1 MKLRFAFLLLGSI
14 ILAVVDPSGNVFA
27 DTPAVETI
35 VMVRHGEKPAQGLGQ
50 LDCQGLNRALALP
63 AVIERM
69 FGRPTAI
76 FAPNP
81 SVQKIDQGVAYDYV
95 RPLATIEPTAIAAG
109 LPVDASIGLTDIATL
124 KTRLE
129 DAKFQS
135 SFVLAGWEHVQ
146 IVQLARAIMSDFAGD
161 PDSVPQWKGNDFDG
175 TYVIRITR
183 GGGAVTA
190 AFERREEG
198 LNNASTVCSGR

>member
-1 MKLRFAFLLLGSI
+1 VVLAGS
-14 ILAVVDPSGNVFA
+14 VFA

-63 AVIERM
+63 KVIEQM
-69 FGRPTAI
+69 FGRPVAI

-95 RPLATIEPTAIAAG
+95 RPLATIEPTAIAVG

-124 KTRLE
+124 KSRLA
-129 DAKFQS
+129 DPKFQNA
-135 SFVLAGWEHVQ
+135 FVLVGWEHVQ
-146 IVQLARAIMSDFAGD
+146 IVQLARAIMTDFGGD
-161 PDSVPQWKGNDFDG
+161 PGSAPQWKGSDFDG
-175 TYVIRITR
+175 IYVIRVTR
-183 GGGAVTA
+183 SGGSAKV

-198 LNNASTVCSGR
+198 LNNGSTVYSGQ